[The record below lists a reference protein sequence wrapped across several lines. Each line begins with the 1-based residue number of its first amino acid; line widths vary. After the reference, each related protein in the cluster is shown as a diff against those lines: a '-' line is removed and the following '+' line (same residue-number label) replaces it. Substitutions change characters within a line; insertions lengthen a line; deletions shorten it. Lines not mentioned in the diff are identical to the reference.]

1 MENYLSLLL
10 GTIFSCVIISAIMFQ
25 YINES
30 YERAYR
36 SKLLYTVIQ
45 IGVISIMV
53 LINLLN
59 IPLLNFL
66 SWIILFGVIVASV
79 YFDYGKGALQ
89 RIFEVTVLMLIITI
103 SETVGYILLEFIFW
117 KLDIKDIQPGML
129 QCLKITFSKLTILVL
144 YYLVV
149 IRIWKSGKQNKF
161 TVAQYVVYSVIIIY
175 SILNLSVIVIVVSNE
190 IVISTAENILLLINM
205 FGIVAITMFFLYFTK
220 YSEEN
225 GQLKL
230 KLKLLEQQ
238 SDLQYKYYHN
248 QEEKYNESIKILH
261 DVNKHLKMVEEIY
274 QVGGIK
280 DAKAYT
286 EEISRM
292 LKPLVPHEYSNN
304 PILNIL
310 INDKEKCASLHNI
323 NFELEIGNVDLKF
336 MEQIE
341 VTTLFGNLLDNA
353 IEACETVIK
362 NRFINMK
369 LDSYNDFVVIH
380 ISNSTNQN
388 IKWVDE
394 KPISTKGKNHG
405 IGLMN
410 IESVIKKYNGNMIL
424 EERQGIFSCNII
436 LNG

>member
-1 MENYLSLLL
+1 M
-10 GTIFSCVIISAIMFQ
+10 
-25 YINES
+25 
-30 YERAYR
+30 
-36 SKLLYTVIQ
+36 
-45 IGVISIMV
+45 
-53 LINLLN
+53 
-59 IPLLNFL
+59 
-66 SWIILFGVIVASV
+66 
-79 YFDYGKGALQ
+79 
-89 RIFEVTVLMLIITI
+89 
-103 SETVGYILLEFIFW
+103 
-117 KLDIKDIQPGML
+117 
-129 QCLKITFSKLTILVL
+129 L